1 MKSITTLIGLA
12 LVIAGIAA
20 IGYQGFTYTKRE
32 SIAQIGD
39 LKVTAD
45 TQQTVAFSPVVGG
58 IAIIAGIALVAISR
72 RK

>member
-1 MKSITTLIGLA
+1 MKTITSLLGLV
-12 LVIAGIAA
+12 LVVAGIAA
-20 IGYQGFTYTKRE
+20 IAYQGFTYTKQE

-45 TQQTVAFSPVVGG
+45 TQKTVAFSPVVGG
-58 IAIIAGIALVAISR
+58 IAIIAGIALVVISR